1 MKILVPL
8 INGFEEIE
16 AITTIDILRRAG
28 IEVVTAGLAGTMIK
42 GGQGVQVMVDK
53 RLDDVAKDSL
63 DGIVL
68 PGGPGFEGLGRSEKI
83 IDIIS
88 YLENRGKLVAAICA
102 APSILAKMGLL
113 ENRAAT
119 IYPGM
124 EKVLPKPRNG
134 KVVIDKNIIT
144 SPGPGTAIDFALKIV
159 EHLKG
164 SQAVEK
170 LRRNLVW

>member
-102 APSILAKMGLL
+102 APS
-113 ENRAAT
+113 
-119 IYPGM
+119 
-124 EKVLPKPRNG
+124 
-134 KVVIDKNIIT
+134 
-144 SPGPGTAIDFALKIV
+144 
-159 EHLKG
+159 
-164 SQAVEK
+164 
-170 LRRNLVW
+170 